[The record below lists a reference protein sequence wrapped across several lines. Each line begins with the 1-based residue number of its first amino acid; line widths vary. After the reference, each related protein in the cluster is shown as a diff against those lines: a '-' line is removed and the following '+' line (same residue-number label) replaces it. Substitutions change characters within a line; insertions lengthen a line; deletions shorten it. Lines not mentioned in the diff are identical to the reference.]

1 MSMHPAAFHGEQWT
15 VLLVWFWN
23 VLDCGFPVLSAFHES
38 PELLSAEHYP
48 QAGFPAA
55 LHEDDPAQTVSL
67 RGISLSAAH
76 TRVAPIPAAWVSIR
90 SAAGVAQDEYAEH
103 WCGDVPCVGTE
114 QLHEQFCGQS
124 FLPARSLS
132 FLRCSSGQTASCS
145 HSVPLQISAPSG
157 AAQWMQL
164 DVLAVC
170 LSGGR
175 FVLECLE
182 WKSPP
187 ICVSWRNVFS

>member
-1 MSMHPAAFHGEQWT
+1 MCPAALHDKQRM
-15 VLLVWFWN
+15 VLSARLRIVP
-23 VLDCGFPVLSAFHES
+23 DCGFPVLSAFHES

-55 LHEDDPAQTVSL
+55 PYEDDPAQTLFL
-67 RGISLSAAH
+67 RGISLLVEH
-76 TRVAPIPAAWVSIR
+76 KCDGLAPAVWVSVCF
-90 SAAGVAQDEYAEH
+90 AAGAAQDEYAEH
-103 WCGDVPCVGTE
+103 WYGDAPCVGTE
-114 QLHEQFCGQS
+114 QLHGRFRGRS